1 MNINIIVELIFDLP
15 WQRDEQKGK
24 LNKNLINI
32 INLYNKRSYVDLLK
46 TTDKLHDKLME
57 LWMNNEK
64 VPVEYEFTIR
74 NEYLGKELLLDF
86 SYFLAG
92 IDFNENNINPKN
104 KKYIKVLNI
113 YNTIK
118 FDTLTELFCLGLDM
132 KNQI

>member
-86 SYFLAG
+86 SYF
-92 IDFNENNINPKN
+92 
-104 KKYIKVLNI
+104 
-113 YNTIK
+113 
-118 FDTLTELFCLGLDM
+118 
-132 KNQI
+132 